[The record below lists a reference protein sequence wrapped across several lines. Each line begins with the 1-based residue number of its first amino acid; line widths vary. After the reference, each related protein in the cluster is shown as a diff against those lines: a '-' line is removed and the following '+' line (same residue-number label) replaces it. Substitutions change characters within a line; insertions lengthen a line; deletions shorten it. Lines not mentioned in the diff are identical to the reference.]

1 MNFPTKSNMGKLLRQ
16 INLVHIR
23 PETSPFKFMA
33 RFWNLPVE
41 SDTFKTENIQ
51 DTKSLNI

>member
-1 MNFPTKSNMGKLLRQ
+1 MGKLLRQ